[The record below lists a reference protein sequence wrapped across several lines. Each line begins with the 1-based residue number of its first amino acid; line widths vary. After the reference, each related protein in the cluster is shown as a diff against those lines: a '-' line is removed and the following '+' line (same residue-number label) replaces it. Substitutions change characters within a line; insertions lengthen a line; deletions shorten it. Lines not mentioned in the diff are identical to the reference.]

1 MSKNWNYYEELK
13 LLAREKRSLYEV
25 DLQPLDLNKIR
36 NIYRQEGIKIKL
48 STGTLRNLKA
58 AYFNDENGTD
68 VLLNSKLPKEAKI
81 FALIH
86 ELKHHYV
93 DANNHD
99 VFCLKDYDDEPE
111 IEKGAEVFA
120 AEFIWP
126 EDVFLSEA
134 TDFGLKQKS
143 CAPEHIVRFKRQISV
158 PVSYTFI
165 RKRLEWFKIIER
177 GEFSNIK
184 FRNLEYELFGVPY
197 YLRRR
202 RSTTNTNYNETI

>member
-68 VLLNSKLPKEAKI
+68 VLLNSKLPREAKI

-126 EDVFLSEA
+126 EDLFLSEA
-134 TDFGLKQKS
+134 TDFGLKQGNCS
-143 CAPEHIVRFKRQISV
+143 PELIVRFKKQILS

-165 RKRLEWFKIIER
+165 RKRLEWFKLIEK
-177 GEFSNIK
+177 GEHTGVK
-184 FRNLEYELFGVPY
+184 FKNLEYELFGIPY
-197 YLRRR
+197 HLRKKHYY
-202 RSTTNTNYNETI
+202 SMN